1 MKVVLIQTEASQ
13 LLRLRPYDNALERR
27 RQNTEYH
34 EWQGSNQYFKS
45 DSIFFPQSARNDGA

>member
-34 EWQGSNQYFKS
+34 E
-45 DSIFFPQSARNDGA
+45 